1 MSKESKMEP
10 LKKPWILE
18 LVGAAVMTA
27 ILAALVGLWGWTA
40 NKVVQNGE
48 SIIEV
53 RVEIGAVK
61 AELQQEIGA
70 VRVELQQE
78 IAAVNEKIAANGE
91 KIAAVR
97 VEIGEV
103 KAELGEK
110 IAENGKSIAAV
121 NGKIAAVDAKLDLLI
136 RGLKIAVAP
145 KDKAGAGP
153 AGAKRGGLRVG
164 AGGETATE

>member
-18 LVGAAVMTA
+18 LVVVAVMTA

-53 RVEIGAVK
+53 RVEIGEVK
-61 AELQQEIGA
+61 AELQQEIA
-70 VRVELQQE
+70 EVRVELGKE
-78 IAAVNEKIAANGE
+78 IAANGE
-91 KIAAVR
+91 KIAAV
-97 VEIGEV
+97 
-103 KAELGEK
+103 
-110 IAENGKSIAAV
+110 
-121 NGKIAAVDAKLDLLI
+121 NGKIVAVDAKLDLLI
-136 RGLKIAVAP
+136 RGLNIAVAP
-145 KDKAGAGP
+145 KDNVGAGP